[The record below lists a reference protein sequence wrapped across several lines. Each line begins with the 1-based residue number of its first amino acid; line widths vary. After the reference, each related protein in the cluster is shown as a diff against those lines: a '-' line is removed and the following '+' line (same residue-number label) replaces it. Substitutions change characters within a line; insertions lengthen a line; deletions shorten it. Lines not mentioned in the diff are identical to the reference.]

1 MISRL
6 QPSEPPSS
14 DALDGIVERRRRVRR
29 TESGG
34 AVKVR
39 HLSWSNYRRLPNGQ
53 IDIRDHLVLVGP
65 NDTGKSSIVR
75 ALHLCLG
82 MAHGQ
87 ATSAITARDFTYE
100 TEPIVITV
108 TLDGI
113 DDDDRAAFPDEIT
126 IGPPEVLVIQLRAEL
141 DPADSDQKTV
151 WRTFPDS
158 GHSRAPTKGQLKAIG
173 FEYVPA
179 ARSLLRELGA
189 GSGGAVRSLLSGL
202 DLAADAAAFQ
212 AAADQYRA
220 ALAGST
226 ALGDFRRE
234 LAQSLTSGLPVA
246 IPEDDVRVVSEA
258 EALDDPLSG
267 VVVTIREDGRDI
279 PLAEQSDGVRAL
291 SVLTL
296 LSMSHK
302 AAKIIAVDEPETH
315 LHPTAQRSISSTLR
329 AAPGQRIL
337 VSHSPAVVREMS
349 PMDVVAF
356 RADRHPRQLGP
367 GAAIV
372 AEEATVRHWTS
383 NLIEPLTARRVIVL
397 EGVADRI
404 LVERAAELGGMNLN
418 RLGIAVLELGGSGL
432 FRVACQLLGP
442 AGFDVPV
449 FGLLDEDARVE
460 WASILG
466 LDPADLE
473 GAGYHVCAPDLE
485 GLYIDTLGVPAV
497 IGMLLASPLITE
509 ASILASCGVANVGDV
524 TRDRLLTYCGHKKH
538 KVAAALAVSAGI
550 SGAGAAALGPIA
562 ALLGLATA

>member
-1 MISRL
+1 M
-6 QPSEPPSS
+6 
-14 DALDGIVERRRRVRR
+14 
-29 TESGG
+29 
-34 AVKVR
+34 KVR

-87 ATSAITARDFTYE
+87 VTSAITARDFTDE
-100 TEPIVITV
+100 TEPIVLTV

-126 IGPPEVLVIQLRAEL
+126 VGPPEVLVVQLRAEL
-141 DPADSDQKTV
+141 DPADTDQKTV
-151 WRTFPDS
+151 RRSFPDS
-158 GHSRAPTKGQLKAIG
+158 GHNRAPTKGQLKAIG

-202 DLAADAAAFQ
+202 DLTADAAAFE

-220 ALAGST
+220 ALDGSA
-226 ALGDFRRE
+226 ALGDFRHE
-234 LAQSLTSGLPVA
+234 LAESLTSALPIA
-246 IPEDDVRVVSEA
+246 IPEEDVRVVSGA
-258 EALDDPLSG
+258 EALDDPLTG
-267 VVVTIREDGRDI
+267 VTVTIREDGRDV

-329 AAPGQRIL
+329 TAPGQRIL
-337 VSHSPAVVREMS
+337 VTHSPAVVREMS

-356 RADRHPRQLGP
+356 RADRYPRQLAA
-367 GAAIV
+367 GAAM
-372 AEEATVRHWTS
+372 AAAEATVRHWTS
-383 NLIEPLTARRVIVL
+383 NLIEPLTARRVILL

-404 LVERAAELGGMNLN
+404 MVERAAELGGMTLN
-418 RLGIAVLELGGSGL
+418 RLGVAVLELGGSGL
-432 FRVACQLLGP
+432 FRVAYQLLGP

-460 WASILG
+460 WAGILG
-466 LDPADLE
+466 IDPADLE
-473 GAGYHVCAPDLE
+473 GAGYQVCAPDLE
-485 GLYIDTLGVPAV
+485 GLYIDTLGIPAV
-497 IGMLLASPLITE
+497 IGMLVASPLITE
-509 ASILASCGVANVGDV
+509 PSILASCGVANVGDV
-524 TRDRLLTYCGHKKH
+524 TRDQLLTYCRHKKH

-550 SGAGAAALGPIA
+550 SAADAAALGPIA